1 MTVRVVGAGL
11 GRTGTLSLKLALERL
26 LGAPCYHMLEVL
38 ARPEHIPAWQA
49 AAEGQ
54 FPDWS
59 RMFAD
64 YAAVVD
70 WPACSYWPE
79 LADAFPQ
86 ALIVVSHRDPE
97 SWWES
102 ASQTIFPTAEQLAG
116 TPWHAMFQALMRARF
131 TYPLTDRAACLAAFA
146 WHYEQV
152 RATAPP
158 QRVLEWRAADGWA
171 PLCAALGVP
180 VPDEPFPRTNT
191 RDEFL
196 AMHGTEQPGQ
206 E

>member
-26 LGAPCYHMLEVL
+26 LGAPCYHMLEVFH
-38 ARPEHIPAWQA
+38 RPEHIPAWQA

-54 FPDWS
+54 LPDWAAL
-59 RMFAD
+59 FAD

-70 WPACSYWPE
+70 WPACSFWPE
-79 LADAFPQ
+79 IAAAFPES
-86 ALIVVSHRDPE
+86 LILVSHRDPA

-102 ASQTIFPTAEQLAG
+102 ASQTIFPTAERMAG
-116 TPWHAMFQALMRARF
+116 TPWHDMFQALMRSRF
-131 TYPLTDRAACLAAFA
+131 AFPLTDRAQCLEAFA
-146 WHYEQV
+146 RHYDRVGRESPRERVIEWQV
-152 RATAPP
+152 T
-158 QRVLEWRAADGWA
+158 DGWA

-196 AMHGTEQPGQ
+196 AMHLPDEPDGA
-206 E
+206 